1 MITSATNPKL
11 KRIAS
16 LLKKSAHRKAE
27 GVFVIEGFKMF
38 MEVLAQCPERFEE
51 ILFTEAAKNK
61 MVSTFGEPVIEG
73 LKYELVEEKL
83 FEKIAE
89 TVTPQGVLAIVKTPA
104 YNLSDILKDNTAK
117 LLVLDNLRDPGN
129 LGTIV
134 RTAEAAGM
142 SGILLSEGCVDITNP
157 KVVRSTMGA
166 ILRVPFV
173 GCERLSDELL
183 RLKEN
188 YYGFTVYATALNGSV
203 VFTENKYYGRC
214 AIVIGNESNGVSPEV
229 LAAADKKIRI
239 PMAGKV
245 ESLNAAVAAAV
256 VMYEVNRY

>member
-11 KRIAS
+11 KRLAS

-27 GVFVIEGFKMF
+27 HVFVIEGFKMF
-38 MEVLAQCPERFEE
+38 IEVLTQFPDRFEE
-51 ILFTEAAKNK
+51 IFMTPAAKEK
-61 MVSTFGEPVIEG
+61 LLKDFGAAVIEG

-83 FEKIAE
+83 FDRFAE
-89 TVTPQGVLAIVKTPA
+89 TVTPQGVMAIVKTPE
-104 YNLSDILKDNTAK
+104 YSIGELLWENTSK

-129 LGTIV
+129 LGTII

-142 SGILLSEGCVDITNP
+142 SGVLLSAGCVDITNP

-166 ILRVPFV
+166 IFRVPFV
-173 GCERLSDELL
+173 SCDNLSETLL
-183 RLKEN
+183 RLKEE
-188 YYGFTVYATALNGSV
+188 YFGFTVYATALNGSTV
-203 VFTENKYYGRC
+203 YTENKYYGRC

-229 LAAADKKIRI
+229 LAASDKKIRI

>member
-1 MITSATNPKL
+1 MITSATNPKI
-11 KRIAS
+11 KRVAS

-27 GVFVIEGFKMF
+27 NVFVIEGLKMF

-51 ILFTEAAKNK
+51 IFLTEAARSKL
-61 MVSTFGEPVIEG
+61 VGTFGAPVIEG
-73 LKYELVEEKL
+73 LKYETVDEKL
-83 FEKIAE
+83 FDRIAE
-89 TVTPQGVLAIVKTPA
+89 TVTPQGVLAIVKTPGYA
-104 YNLSDILKDNTAK
+104 LTDILKENTAK

-129 LGTIV
+129 LGTII

-166 ILRVPFV
+166 IFRVPFV
-173 GCERLSDELL
+173 RCEALADELL

-245 ESLNAAVAAAV
+245 ESLNAAVAAAI

>member
-51 ILFTEAAKNK
+51 ILFTEEAKNK

-89 TVTPQGVLAIVKTPA
+89 TVTPQGVLAIVKTPS

-117 LLVLDNLRDPGN
+117 LLVLDNLGDPGN

-142 SGILLSEGCVDITNP
+142 SGWAAAHP
-157 KVVRSTMGA
+157 
-166 ILRVPFV
+166 
-173 GCERLSDELL
+173 ELL
-183 RLKEN
+183 RH
-188 YYGFTVYATALNGSV
+188 
-203 VFTENKYYGRC
+203 
-214 AIVIGNESNGVSPEV
+214 
-229 LAAADKKIRI
+229 
-239 PMAGKV
+239 
-245 ESLNAAVAAAV
+245 AVAALNCDMVGAADAERAV
-256 VMYEVNRY
+256 LKV